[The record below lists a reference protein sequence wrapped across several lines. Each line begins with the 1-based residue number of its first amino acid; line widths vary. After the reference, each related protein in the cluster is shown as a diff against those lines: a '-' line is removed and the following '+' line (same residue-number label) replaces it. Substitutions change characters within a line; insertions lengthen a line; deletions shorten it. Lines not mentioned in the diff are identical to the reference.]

1 MISAPLSPQDE
12 SVLLAVG
19 EWQSFVGYELT
30 FYGNGR
36 VTYANGRA
44 REAISHLSPAE
55 LSDLK
60 RFLGS
65 PEFDAALVELRGN
78 GYEPGCC
85 DVREVA
91 FMVGDESLGFP
102 VCDDRVVGEAL
113 AHLIDLLNE
122 IGGRHFGHLR
132 KNPIPKRTCD

>member
-1 MISAPLSPQDE
+1 MIPAPLSAQDE
-12 SVLLAVG
+12 GVLLAVG

-36 VTYANGRA
+36 VTYDSGRPRNA
-44 REAISHLSPAE
+44 VSHLSPGE

-65 PEFDAALVELRGN
+65 SEFDAALAELRAN

-102 VCDDRVVGEAL
+102 VCDGRVIGEAL
-113 AHLIDLLNE
+113 AHLINILNDM
-122 IGGRHFGHLR
+122 GGRHFRRMR
-132 KNPIPKRTCD
+132 KNPLPKRTCN